1 MMIGRKL
8 FKTKL
13 CVLYQKGHCS
23 RPSCSFAHGNAELR
37 RFAGASSAAYD
48 ISLEMFMAL
57 VLHQLNQKER
67 FFIGLCLLSMP
78 NGLPVGEYNPG
89 HGFFIIFSL
98 FLLIFWN
105 WHGGTTTVPY
115 FVSHLFH
122 VMVDRNIEKMI
133 YGISLTAGT
142 LPCRK
147 GIPEGDMDL
156 VVVNDHKRRKKD
168 HGDSRTDYAGNLR
181 ITDRSEERDR
191 EGKISSSS
199 RDTLEGQL
207 NKMQADIEMAEHH
220 RHQAEVYLD
229 EKIQEVDSLTSRIQ
243 ELESQLYNEREECR
257 RIKSKIKKF
266 VKAHNRYSG
275 IQDEL
280 KRQLGDQLGSD
291 VNKIGANEED
301 SSVNIVSDGEDPRY
315 HAAGPLHHLHKDT
328 SASKRKLHVDQ
339 DIAGNSKRA
348 DLHKGSKEAVG
359 RLRRISRWNAHPAKS
374 MYSKIEAVR
383 NENND
388 YIPKANES
396 RQKRGKASNSVSTAD
411 KVRSLDA
418 GVVVPLTS
426 MAAHA
431 VNEEVD
437 IELEVNNEVSD
448 RRESTKE
455 AASGSAPL
463 LPPPPSPIH
472 EINHSRYEGED
483 QNIDVEV
490 VDDESAGLDDA

>member
-37 RFAGASSAAYD
+37 RFAGASSGRQEYREND
-48 ISLEMFMAL
+48 LRHKLDNRHSPLQERDSRGRHGPREYSSSWSLE
-57 VLHQLNQKER
+57 
-67 FFIGLCLLSMP
+67 
-78 NGLPVGEYNPG
+78 
-89 HGFFIIFSL
+89 
-98 FLLIFWN
+98 
-105 WHGGTTTVPY
+105 
-115 FVSHLFH
+115 
-122 VMVDRNIEKMI
+122 RN
-133 YGISLTAGT
+133 S
-142 LPCRK
+142 
-147 GIPEGDMDL
+147 
-156 VVVNDHKRRKKD
+156 DHKRRKKD

-280 KRQLGDQLGSD
+280 KRSQFRLQQLGDQLGSD

-301 SSVNIVSDGEDPRY
+301 SSVNIVSDGEDPGY

-463 LPPPPSPIH
+463 LPPPQSPIH